1 MSAPLPEDLLQVP
14 APNESQNTEQNGVP
28 SQEPERAASQ
38 AHSESASEWDIL
50 RAHVRTKP
58 GDSESW
64 LRLVDVAVASGDFNQ
79 INETYEALLE
89 AYPNTSSAQTAY
101 INHLLESS
109 RETRYHEAEGL
120 FKRFL
125 RTSSFVELWK
135 FYLAYVRRLNTGP
148 NVRDTVRMA
157 YEFALNHIG
166 HDRES
171 SELWSDYI
179 QFLKAGETATTWEE
193 GQKMDAIRKAYQRA
207 VQIPMDNVKR
217 LWEEYQEFE
226 NNLNKIT
233 AKKLITD
240 LTPAHM
246 QARTVLTTLQEHLTV
261 LFPPPPPSKHKTNI
275 WLPRQ
280 PNFSAGDKALVGRWR
295 IYLKWE
301 EGNPLEIEDKDK
313 AQLHTRLQGVYR
325 KALVR
330 MRFFSEIWY
339 MAYVWYMSLS
349 TDMSLPEQ
357 KRKDRKEE
365 ALNILKAGIEAN
377 PSSFVLNFA
386 YAEAQE
392 ADKKFD
398 EVHATF
404 EKFLEVLRK
413 DLEVVEG
420 RVNTANAASAN
431 GNQSQ
436 LNATATD
443 GGTLPSGF
451 VTAGIQSQNSSFN
464 TQSSDEKQ
472 PKSKELTDRRTE
484 FGVAWIVYMRFA
496 RRAENLKSARAIF
509 GKARRDKWTPWEVFE
524 AAALMEYHCTKASD
538 IAMRIF
544 EKGLETFPDE
554 VEFALR
560 YLGFLISINDDS
572 NARALFERVVNVFP
586 ADRARPIWDRWA
598 RYEYQFGS
606 LEASQALEKR
616 IAEVYPTD
624 PPIKRFAERHKY
636 LGTDAIA
643 VHDLGFVISRSNGN
657 GSARSNA
664 SSLGR
669 TETQQSIV
677 SNLPTSQPQQSQGSV
692 TKRPSSPDHR
702 RRDESRGG
710 STDFGPPSKRQRA
723 GSPQQRGYDRGERW
737 ERRKHGSPSPWDRER
752 ERDSSARRP
761 EKEREEEKSVIPPVL
776 SWFISQLPMTSS
788 FDGPV
793 FRTDDLMQ
801 VFRGAVI
808 PSSTGIRARSPPP
821 PSAMRGSGRPPPDYS
836 PYQGPGGGRRG
847 RY

>member
-1 MSAPLPEDLLQVP
+1 MSAEDATVPTPTNSQKTDIVDSAQPEP
-14 APNESQNTEQNGVP
+14 AGSQQPATP
-28 SQEPERAASQ
+28 I
-38 AHSESASEWDIL
+38 SEWEVL
-50 RAHVRTKP
+50 RTQVKERP
-58 GDSESW
+58 GDSDGW
-64 LRLVDVAVASGDFNQ
+64 LKLVDVAVDSGDFDKVT
-79 INETYEALLE
+79 ETYEALLE
-89 AYPNTSSAQTAY
+89 AYPNTPSAQIAY
-101 INHLLESS
+101 INHILESS
-109 RETRYHEAEGL
+109 RETKYHDAEGL

-125 RTSSFVELWK
+125 KTSPFVELWED
-135 FYLAYVRRLNTGP
+135 YLSYVRRMNAGP
-148 NVRDTVRMA
+148 NSRDTVRMA
-157 YEFALNHIG
+157 YEFALIHIG
-166 HDRES
+166 HDKES
-171 SELWSDYI
+171 SQLWTDYI
-179 QFLKAGETATTWEE
+179 QFLKSGETANTWEE

-207 VQIPMDNVKR
+207 VQTPMDGVKR

-226 NNLNKIT
+226 NNLNRIT

-261 LFPPPPPSKHKTNI
+261 LFPPPPPPKHKTKI

-295 IYLKWE
+295 LYLKWE

-313 AQLHTRLQGVYR
+313 AQLHSRLQGVYR

-339 MAYVWYMSLS
+339 MAYVWYTALS
-349 TDMSLPEQ
+349 SDMSLPEQ
-357 KRKDRKEE
+357 KRKDRKDE
-365 ALNILKAGIEAN
+365 ALSVLKLGIDAN

-386 YAEAQE
+386 YAEALE
-392 ADKKFD
+392 ANKDF
-398 EVHATF
+398 ENVHATF
-404 EKFLEVLRK
+404 DKFLDVLRK
-413 DLEVVEG
+413 DLEVIEA
-420 RVNTANAASAN
+420 RANINSPN
-431 GNQSQ
+431 GSQSQ
-436 LNATATD
+436 NNHGPD
-443 GGTLPSGF
+443 GATLPPGF
-451 VTAGIQSQNSSFN
+451 VTAGTQSQNSSIN
-464 TQSSDEKQ
+464 TQTSDEK
-472 PKSKELTDRRTE
+472 PTKPKELTDRRTE
-484 FGVAWIVYMRFA
+484 FGVAWIMYMRFA
-496 RRAENLKSARAIF
+496 RRAENLKSARAVF
-509 GKARRDKWTPWEVFE
+509 GKARRDRWSPWEVYE
-524 AAALMEYHCTKASD
+524 SAALMEYHCTKTTD
-538 IAMRIF
+538 VAMRVF
-544 EKGLETFPDE
+544 EKGLEVFPDE

-572 NARALFERVVNVFP
+572 NARALFERVVNVFS
-586 ADRARPIWDRWA
+586 AERARPLWDRWS

-606 LEASQALEKR
+606 LEAAQALEKR
-616 IAEVYPTD
+616 IAEVYPND

-643 VHDLGFVISRSNGN
+643 VRDLGFVMSRGNGN
-657 GSARSNA
+657 GGSNRSNTGA
-664 SSLGR
+664 LGR

-677 SNLPTSQPQQSQGSV
+677 SNLPASQPSHVTGSV

-710 STDFGPPSKRQRA
+710 SSDFGPPSKRQRGA
-723 GSPQQRGYDRGERW
+723 SPQQRGHDRSERW
-737 ERRKHGSPSPWDRER
+737 ERRRYGSPSPWDRER
-752 ERDSSARRP
+752 ERDPSARRP
-761 EKEREEEKSVIPPVL
+761 DKEKEEEKSVIPPVL
-776 SWFISQLPMTSS
+776 SWFIGQLPMAPS

-821 PSAMRGSGRPPPDYS
+821 PPSGMRGGGRPPPDYG

>member
-1 MSAPLPEDLLQVP
+1 MSAPVP
-14 APNESQNTEQNGVP
+14 DDVPQPSDSQQTQPDDVP
-28 SQEPERAASQ
+28 SQGPTEAATTQ
-38 AHSESASEWDIL
+38 LQQWEAL
-50 RAHVRTKP
+50 RGQVRVKSS
-58 GDSESW
+58 DSDTW
-64 LRLVDVAVASGDFNQ
+64 LKLVDVAVASGDYGRV
-79 INETYEALLE
+79 NETYEALLE
-89 AYPNTSSAQTAY
+89 AYPNTPSAQIAY
-101 INHLLESS
+101 INHILDSS
-109 RETRYHEAEGL
+109 RETKYQEAEGL

-135 FYLAYVRRLNTGP
+135 FYLAYVRRLNGGP
-148 NVRDTVRMA
+148 NARDTVRMA

-166 HDRES
+166 HDKES
-171 SELWSDYI
+171 SEIWTDYI
-179 QFLKAGETATTWEE
+179 QFLKSGETSNTWEE
-193 GQKMDAIRKAYQRA
+193 GQKMDAVRKAYQRA

-233 AKKLITD
+233 AKKLISD

-261 LFPPPPPSKHKTNI
+261 LIPPAPSTKTAV
-275 WLPRQ
+275 WLPRV

-301 EGNPLEIEDKDK
+301 EGNPLEIEEKDK

-339 MAYVWYMSLS
+339 MAYVWYMTLS
-349 TDMSLPEQ
+349 NDTSLPEQ

-365 ALNILKAGIEAN
+365 ALNILKAGIQAN

-386 YAEAQE
+386 YAEALE
-392 ADKKFD
+392 TDKNFE

-404 EKFLEVLRK
+404 DKFLEVLRK
-413 DLEVVEG
+413 DLEVVET
-420 RVNTANAASAN
+420 RVNT
-431 GNQSQ
+431 GNPSLADGSQSQ
-436 LNATATD
+436 SNGAAAD
-443 GGTLPSGF
+443 GGQT
-451 VTAGIQSQNSSFN
+451 QNSS
-464 TQSSDEKQ
+464 QSSEGGAS
-472 PKSKELTDRRTE
+472 KSKELNDRRTE
-484 FGVAWIVYMRFA
+484 YGVAWIVYMRFA
-496 RRAENLKSARAIF
+496 RRAENLKSARAVF
-509 GKARRDKWTPWEVFE
+509 GKARRDRWTPWEVFE
-524 AAALMEYHCTKASD
+524 AAALMEYHCTKATEV
-538 IAMRIF
+538 AMRIF

-572 NARALFERVVNVFP
+572 NSRALFERVVNIFP

-606 LEASQALEKR
+606 LEAAQSLEKR
-616 IAEVYPTD
+616 ISEIYPND

-643 VHDLGFVISRSNGN
+643 VHDLGFVISRGNGN
-657 GSARSNA
+657 GSSGRSNA

-669 TETQQSIV
+669 TETQSSVLNIT
-677 SNLPTSQPQQSQGSV
+677 SSQPQQSQGSV
-692 TKRPSSPDHR
+692 TKRAPSPDHR
-702 RRDESRGG
+702 RRDDSRGG
-710 STDFGPPSKRQRA
+710 STDYGPPSKRARA
-723 GSPQQRGYDRGERW
+723 NSPQQRTYPDRDERW
-737 ERRKHGSPSPWDRER
+737 GRRRHGSPSGWDRER
-752 ERDSSARRP
+752 ERESTARRP
-761 EKEREEEKSVIPPVL
+761 DREKEEEKSVIPNVL
-776 SWFISQLPMTSS
+776 SWFVGQLPAASS

-801 VFRGAVI
+801 LLRGAMI
-808 PSSTGIRARSPPP
+808 PSSTGIRARSPGPP
-821 PSAMRGSGRPPPDYS
+821 PVMRGGGRPPPDYS